1 MGQSTNGILAYGYD
15 LGSGD
20 AGWKVREVGEYGE
33 LQLDWYNPDD
43 EDGDDFQ
50 TAAERRLLA
59 ASGFAE
65 TDWQVEG
72 YFAREREAKA
82 RLGVEFD
89 TYCHGDYPM
98 YLLATKVITV
108 YRGDVKQIDMAELVQ
123 APSVHGW
130 DDKLRAALE
139 TLGLTPTQDRA
150 RWLLASYWG

>member
-15 LGSGD
+15 LGGTE
-20 AGWKVREVGEYGE
+20 GYKVREVGEYGE
-33 LQLDWYNPDD
+33 LQLDWYD
-43 EDGDDFQ
+43 EDENADF
-50 TAAERRLLA
+50 AAAVERRLLD
-59 ASGFAE
+59 ASGFTE
-65 TDWQVEG
+65 TWEDGHEG
-72 YFAREREAKA
+72 YFGREREAKQ
-82 RLGVEFD
+82 RLGMELYS
-89 TYCHGDYPM
+89 YCSDDYPM

-108 YRGDVKQIDMAELVQ
+108 YRGEIETIDMGELAE